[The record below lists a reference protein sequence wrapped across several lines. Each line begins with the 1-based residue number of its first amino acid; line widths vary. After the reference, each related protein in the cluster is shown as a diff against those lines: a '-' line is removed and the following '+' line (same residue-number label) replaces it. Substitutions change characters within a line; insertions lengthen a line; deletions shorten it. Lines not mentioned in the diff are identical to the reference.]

1 MGRRE
6 LQDVWERFVGPGV
19 GTAVLQVASSRF
31 GEESGG
37 AGNLWDLC
45 LHLHFFSVGRGMD
58 KRTGGLHTAPAFF
71 FLLLMLSFSMS
82 HLIEMPLWLGG
93 AACSVE

>member
-31 GEESGG
+31 GEIWGG
-37 AGNLWDLC
+37 
-45 LHLHFFSVGRGMD
+45 
-58 KRTGGLHTAPAFF
+58 
-71 FLLLMLSFSMS
+71 
-82 HLIEMPLWLGG
+82 EE
-93 AACSVE
+93 AATLVRFQIWKTWE